1 MVSGQWS
8 VVSGQWSVV
17 IGHKQRTTDNE
28 QRTTDNGQRTTNN
41 EQRTTKLMLK
51 KTKRPPGN
59 YTKKLITSLAFM
71 ICVWG
76 QSLQPVSAEGS
87 RDLVENAGFRPYTE
101 WLPGVSIAGIPRK
114 TLLKVFVI
122 QGETINLGS
131 SVHTSFGDGT
141 QDIVYRSPSGT
152 TDPCD
157 VLSTGSGFIDTLAK
171 ETAGPLPAA
180 GGYTPCQKVATET
193 GLYEVEFHGPSET
206 STANPPV
213 RRFDDPFP
221 TDGTQAATV
230 AAWDITVT
238 SGGVRQP
245 GRVFTNYLSL
255 SMGGNSGA
263 PNPNLLGLN
272 SILYVQ
278 TKDGYR
284 YEVTLDRLDPGNF
297 IFFGNNRGFIDNFDN
312 SNLYHSITAPTEALN
327 FIGNVGLHLPTLAD
341 TSTNVTH
348 RVFFN
353 APDSVTLGGLGI
365 PLTAILPQ
373 APPDFKFTGIAGNTT
388 KVNQGGIFT
397 FTTNQFGRYQIVIDA
412 NRDGIFGN
420 SNDRTLT
427 GGIVS
432 GLNTVNWNGR
442 DQADTA
448 LPVGTYNAKV
458 YVTAGEYHFP
468 LLDAE
473 INANGLRI
481 IMENAPGAFNNT
493 AKDHD
498 GFDIDN
504 STLYYDDSNYTTKN
518 GTIVNLDIKT
528 NAQGQEEAA
537 VPRNALKGMNSTL
550 SQQHAW
556 KKLYGNLKGIDTW
569 TYFLDPAGT
578 ATPIVIV
585 AALPN
590 ITGTKK
596 VEFKTDADGSGSV
609 TIGDK
614 MEYTITYTN
623 TGDGDANNFVIKDTL
638 PTQLTYVPNL
648 PDSLSIVSQTPGNT
662 LGING
667 SYNGTTDVNLIS
679 PGTLRAGDTIT
690 IRLQA
695 TVNAVAANIS
705 NQAKADFTPANT
717 SSVVTTLTDAVPTAS
732 GVTNPTTPGQIVKQ
746 TANDSIE
753 TGNDPSKTE
762 DDDPTLFTS
771 VNNPPK
777 LLLVKRITAL
787 NGDSTNF
794 NVFDPLDATN
804 QVSSNWPSD
813 NTTHLR
819 GKINGGQVE
828 PGNILE
834 YTIYFLSVGGVP
846 AANTKICDLVPDGLE
861 FVPTGFNNDTGIS
874 PNTGSDF
881 GIVLGWDSTNTGSLP
896 SPATPLSGASL
907 LRLTGVG
914 DADGG
919 EFFAAGTT
927 PSTTCTAANT
937 NGAVVVVVGGT
948 TAATGIPKAT
958 APGTPTGSY
967 GFFRFRAKVK

>member
-1 MVSGQWS
+1 
-8 VVSGQWSVV
+8 
-17 IGHKQRTTDNE
+17 
-28 QRTTDNGQRTTNN
+28 
-41 EQRTTKLMLK
+41 MLK

-87 RDLVENAGFRPYTE
+87 RDLIKNSGLFRPYTE
-101 WLPGVSIAGIPRK
+101 WLPGVSIAGIPRR
-114 TLLKVFVI
+114 TLLKVYVNA
-122 QGETINLGS
+122 GETINLGS
-131 SVHTSFGDGT
+131 SVHTSFGGGT
-141 QDIVYRSPSGT
+141 QDIVYRTPSGT
-152 TDPCD
+152 TGSCD
-157 VLSTGSGFIDTLAK
+157 VESTGFGFIDTNAK
-171 ETAGPLPAA
+171 ETAGPLPAT
-180 GGYTPCQKVATET
+180 GGYTPCTIVAAET

-206 STANPPV
+206 SITNPPPV
-213 RRFDDPFP
+213 RFDDQFP
-221 TDGTQAATV
+221 TDGTQNATV

-238 SGGVRQP
+238 SGGARQT

-255 SMGGNSGA
+255 NMGGNSGA
-263 PNPNLLGLN
+263 PNPNTLGLN
-272 SILYVQ
+272 SVLYVQ

-312 SNLYHSITAPTEALN
+312 TNLYRSITAPTEALN
-327 FIGNVGLHLPTLAD
+327 FIGNVGLHLPTLED

-353 APDSVTLGGLGI
+353 RPDNVALGGLLI
-365 PLTAILPQ
+365 PLTATPPQ

-388 KVNQGGIFT
+388 KVNTGGRFT
-397 FTTNQFGRYQIVIDA
+397 FTTNQFGKYQIVIDT
-412 NRDGIFGN
+412 NGN
-420 SNDRTLT
+420 GNYGDSNDRILT

-432 GLNTVNWNGR
+432 GLNTVNWDGR
-442 DQADTA
+442 DQANTA

-473 INANGLRI
+473 SNQNGIRI

-493 AKDHD
+493 ATDVD
-498 GFDIDN
+498 GDPIDN
-504 STLYYDDSNYTTKN
+504 TTVYYNDSNYTTKN
-518 GTIVNLDIKT
+518 GTPVNLEPVSPQIATSPRDGTKGVNT
-528 NAQGQEEAA
+528 AA
-537 VPRNALKGMNSTL
+537 FGRHEWLR
-550 SQQHAW
+550 
-556 KKLYGNLKGIDTW
+556 LYGNLKGIDTW
-569 TYFLDPAGT
+569 TYFLDPSGT

-585 AALPN
+585 ADVV
-590 ITGTKK
+590 GTKQ
-596 VEFKTDADGSGSV
+596 VEFKSDADSSGSV
-609 TIGDK
+609 TINDI
-614 MEYTITYTN
+614 MEYTITYSN
-623 TGDGDANNFVIKDTL
+623 IGNDATNFVIKDTL
-638 PTQLTYVPNL
+638 PAQLTYLNL
-648 PDSLSIVSQTPGNT
+648 PDSLEIVSQTPGNT
-662 LGING
+662 LGINS

-679 PGTLRAGDTIT
+679 PGTLRVGDTIT
-690 IRLQA
+690 IRLRA

-705 NQAKADFTPANT
+705 NQAIATFIPSGSANT
-717 SSVVTTLTDAVPTAS
+717 VTVLTDAVPTTG
-732 GVTNPTTPGQIVKQ
+732 GVTNPTTDGQIVTQ
-746 TANDSIE
+746 TANNGIE

-777 LLLVKRITAL
+777 LILVKRITAL

-794 NVFDPLDATN
+794 NVFDSLDATNSPTN
-804 QVSSNWPSD
+804 QVSSNWPSPD
-813 NTTHLR
+813 TTYLR
-819 GKINGGQVE
+819 GKINGGQVQT
-828 PGNILE
+828 GDILE
-834 YTIYFLSVGGVP
+834 YTIYFLSAGGVP

-874 PNTGSDF
+874 PNTASDF

-896 SPATPLSGASL
+896 SPATLLNGTSL

-927 PSTTCTAANT
+927 TSTTCTAANT

-948 TAATGIPKAT
+948 TGIPKAT
-958 APGTPTGSY
+958 ARGTPTGSY
-967 GFFRFRAKVK
+967 GFFRFRARVK

>member
-1 MVSGQWS
+1 
-8 VVSGQWSVV
+8 
-17 IGHKQRTTDNE
+17 
-28 QRTTDNGQRTTNN
+28 
-41 EQRTTKLMLK
+41 MLK

-87 RDLVENAGFRPYTE
+87 RDLIKNSGLFRPYTE
-101 WLPGVSIAGIPRK
+101 WLPGVSIASIPRR
-114 TLLKVFVI
+114 TLLKVYVNA
-122 QGETINLGS
+122 GETINLGS
-131 SVHTSFGDGT
+131 SVHTSFGGGT
-141 QDIVYRSPSGT
+141 QDIVYRTPSGT
-152 TDPCD
+152 TGSCD
-157 VLSTGSGFIDTLAK
+157 VESTGFGFIDTLAK
-171 ETAGPLPAA
+171 ETAGPLPTA
-180 GGYTPCQKVATET
+180 GGYTPCTIVAAET

-206 STANPPV
+206 STANPPPV
-213 RRFDDPFP
+213 RFDDQFP
-221 TDGTQAATV
+221 TGATQQATV

-238 SGGVRQP
+238 SNGVRQP

-255 SMGGNSGA
+255 NMGGNSGA
-263 PNPNLLGLN
+263 PNPNQLGLN

-312 SNLYHSITAPTEALN
+312 TNLYRSITAPTEALN

-341 TSTNVTH
+341 TSTDVTH

-353 APDSVTLGGLGI
+353 RPDNVALGGLLI
-365 PLTAILPQ
+365 PLTATPPQ

-388 KVNQGGIFT
+388 KVNTGGRFT
-397 FTTNQFGRYQIVIDA
+397 FTTSQFGKYQIVIDT
-412 NRDGIFGN
+412 NQDGTFGN
-420 SNDRTLT
+420 SNDRILT

-432 GLNTVNWNGR
+432 GLNTVDWNGR
-442 DQADTA
+442 DQANTA

-473 INANGLRI
+473 SNAGGLRI

-498 GFDIDN
+498 NRDIDN
-504 STLYYDDSNYTTKN
+504 STVYYDDSNYTTKN
-518 GTIVNLDIKT
+518 GTIVNLDERDTDEI
-528 NAQGQEEAA
+528 ASA
-537 VPRNALKGMNSTL
+537 PRNALKGRRSSAFGRHQWLN
-550 SQQHAW
+550 
-556 KKLYGNLKGIDTW
+556 LYGNLRGIDTW
-569 TYFLDPAGT
+569 TYFLDPSGT

-585 AALPN
+585 ADVV
-590 ITGTKK
+590 GTKQ
-596 VEFKTDADGSGSV
+596 VEFKSDADSSGSV
-609 TIGDK
+609 TINDI
-614 MEYTITYTN
+614 MEYTITYSN
-623 TGDGDANNFVIKDTL
+623 IGNDATNFVIKDTL
-638 PTQLTYVPNL
+638 PAQLTYLNL
-648 PDSLSIVSQTPGNT
+648 PDSLEIVSQTPGNT
-662 LGING
+662 LGINS

-679 PGTLRAGDTIT
+679 PGTLRVGDTIT
-690 IRLQA
+690 IRLRA
-695 TVNAVAANIS
+695 KVNAAAANIS
-705 NQAKADFTPANT
+705 NQAIATFIPSGSANT
-717 SSVVTTLTDAVPTAS
+717 VTVLTDAVPTTG
-732 GVTNPTTPGQIVKQ
+732 GVTNPTTDGQIVTQ
-746 TANDSIE
+746 TANNGIE

-777 LLLVKRITAL
+777 LILVKRITAL

-804 QVSSNWPSD
+804 SPTNQVSSNWPSPD
-813 NTTHLR
+813 TTYLR

-828 PGNILE
+828 PGDILE
-834 YTIYFLSVGGVP
+834 YTIYFLSAGGVS

-896 SPATPLSGASL
+896 SPATPLNGTSL

-927 PSTTCTAANT
+927 TSTTCTAANT

-948 TAATGIPKAT
+948 AAATGIPKAT

-967 GFFRFRAKVK
+967 GFFRFRARVK

>member
-1 MVSGQWS
+1 
-8 VVSGQWSVV
+8 
-17 IGHKQRTTDNE
+17 
-28 QRTTDNGQRTTNN
+28 
-41 EQRTTKLMLK
+41 MLK

-87 RDLVENAGFRPYTE
+87 RDLIKNSGLFRPYTE
-101 WLPGVSIAGIPRK
+101 WLPGVSIAGIPRR
-114 TLLKVFVI
+114 TLLRVYVI

-131 SVHTSFGDGT
+131 SVHTSFGSGT
-141 QDIVYRSPSGT
+141 QDIVYRTPSGT
-152 TDPCD
+152 TDSCD
-157 VLSTGSGFIDTLAK
+157 VRSDTGFGFIDTLAK
-171 ETAGPLPAA
+171 ETAGPLPTA
-180 GGYTPCQKVATET
+180 GGYTPCQIVATET
-193 GLYEVEFHGPSET
+193 GIYEVEFHGPSET
-206 STANPPV
+206 SITNPPPV
-213 RRFDDPFP
+213 AFDAQFP
-221 TDGTQAATV
+221 TGATQQATV

-255 SMGGNSGA
+255 NMGGNSGT
-263 PNPNLLGLN
+263 PNPNTLGLT

-312 SNLYHSITAPTEALN
+312 SNLYRSITAPTEALN

-353 APDSVTLGGLGI
+353 RPDSVTLGGLGI
-365 PLTAILPQ
+365 PLTATLPQ

-388 KVNQGGIFT
+388 KVNTGGKFT
-397 FTTNQFGRYQIVIDA
+397 FTTNQFGRYQIVIDT
-412 NRDGIFGN
+412 NQDGIYGN
-420 SNDRTLT
+420 SNDRILT

-432 GLNTVNWNGR
+432 GLNTVNWDGR
-442 DQADTA
+442 DQANTA

-473 INANGLRI
+473 SNQNGIRI

-493 AKDHD
+493 ATDVD
-498 GFDIDN
+498 GDPIDN
-504 STLYYDDSNYTTKN
+504 TTVYYNDSNYTTKN
-518 GTIVNLDIKT
+518 GTPVNLDPT
-528 NAQGQEEAA
+528 GTQAA
-537 VPRNALKGMNSTL
+537 SIPRDALKGVNTATFGRHEWL
-550 SQQHAW
+550 R
-556 KKLYGNLKGIDTW
+556 LYGNRKGIDTW
-569 TYFLDPAGT
+569 TYFLDPSGT

-585 AALPN
+585 AAN
-590 ITGTKK
+590 TEVVGTKE
-596 VEFKTDADGSGSV
+596 VAFKTDADTSGSV
-609 TIGDK
+609 TINDI
-614 MEYTITYTN
+614 MEYTVTYSNVGNTN
-623 TGDGDANNFVIKDTL
+623 ATDFVIKDTL
-638 PTQLTYVPNL
+638 PAQLTYVPN
-648 PDSLSIVSQTPGNT
+648 SLSIVSQTANLT
-662 LGING
+662 IDNN
-667 SYNGTTDVNLIS
+667 YNGDTDVNLITPDP
-679 PGTLRAGDTIT
+679 PGQLEIGETIT
-690 IRLQA
+690 IKFRA
-695 TVNAVAANIS
+695 KVNAAAANIS
-705 NQAKADFTPANT
+705 NQAIATFIP
-717 SSVVTTLTDAVPTAS
+717 SGSVSTVTILTDAVPTAG
-732 GVTNPTTPGQIVKQ
+732 GVTNPTTPGQIVTQ
-746 TANDSIE
+746 IADDGINI
-753 TGNDPSKTE
+753 GNDTSKTD
-762 DDDPTLFTS
+762 DDDPTLFSTQL
-771 VNNPPK
+771 PPK

-787 NGDSTNF
+787 NSDSTNF
-794 NVFDPLDATN
+794 NVFDPLNPDQAN
-804 QVSSNWPSD
+804 NNWPSG
-813 NTTHLR
+813 NTTYLR

-919 EFFAAGTT
+919 EFFAAGAT

-937 NGAVVVVVGGT
+937 NGAVVVVVGG
-948 TAATGIPKAT
+948 ATGIPKAT
-958 APGTPTGSY
+958 APGTPTGAY

>member
-1 MVSGQWS
+1 

-17 IGHKQRTTDNE
+17 INNEQRTTNNEQRTTNNE
-28 QRTTDNGQRTTNN
+28 QRTTDN

-87 RDLVENAGFRPYTE
+87 RDLVENFGYRPYTE
-101 WLPGVSIAGIPRK
+101 WLPGVTIAGIPRK
-114 TLLKVFVI
+114 TLLKVYV
-122 QGETINLGS
+122 QAGETINLGS
-131 SVHTSFGDGT
+131 SVHTSFGGGT
-141 QDIVYRSPSGT
+141 QDIVYRDPSGT
-152 TDPCD
+152 TGSCD
-157 VLSTGSGFIDTLAK
+157 VESTGFGFIDTFAK
-171 ETAGPLPAA
+171 ESNGPFPLAD
-180 GGYTPCQKVATET
+180 GYTPCTITAPAAGV
-193 GLYEVEFHGPSET
+193 YEVEFHGPSET

-213 RRFDDPFP
+213 RLFGAAFP
-221 TDGTQAATV
+221 TDGTQEATV

-238 SGGVRQP
+238 SGGVEQP

-255 SMGGNSGA
+255 NMGGNSTIA
-263 PNPNLLGLN
+263 LPQLGLN
-272 SILYVQ
+272 SILFVQ
-278 TKDGYR
+278 TIDGYR
-284 YEVTLDRLDPGNF
+284 YQVILDRLDPGNF

-312 SNLYHSITAPTEALN
+312 SNLYRSITAPDEALN

-353 APDSVTLGGLGI
+353 RPDSVTLGGLGI
-365 PLTAILPQ
+365 PLTATLPQ

-388 KVNQGGIFT
+388 KVNTGGKFT
-397 FTTNQFGRYQIVIDA
+397 FTTNQFGRYQIVIDT
-412 NRDGIFGN
+412 NQDGIYGN
-420 SNDRTLT
+420 SNDRILT

-473 INANGLRI
+473 SNQNGIRI
-481 IMENAPGAFNNT
+481 IMENAPGAFNNNVQ
-493 AKDHD
+493 DND
-498 GFDIDN
+498 GDPIDN
-504 STLYYDDSNYTTKN
+504 STVYYNDSNYTTKN
-518 GTIVNLDIKT
+518 GTNVNLDPT
-528 NAQGQEEAA
+528 GTQAA
-537 VPRNALKGMNSTL
+537 SIPRDALKGVNTAAFGRHEWL
-550 SQQHAW
+550 R
-556 KKLYGNLKGIDTW
+556 LYGNLKGIDTW

-590 ITGTKK
+590 ITGTKQ

-638 PTQLTYVPNL
+638 PAQLTYVDL
-648 PDSLSIVSQTPGNT
+648 PGESLVIGFQTPGNT
-662 LGING
+662 LGINS
-667 SYNGTTDVNLIS
+667 SYDGTTDVNLIS

-695 TVNAVAANIS
+695 TVNAAAANIS
-705 NQAKADFTPANT
+705 NQAIADFTPANT

-732 GVTNPTTPGQIVKQ
+732 GVTNPTTPGQIVTQ

-861 FVPTGFNNDTGIS
+861 FVPTGFNTDIS
-874 PNTGSDF
+874 IPPNTGSDF
-881 GIVLGWDSTNTGSLP
+881 GIVLGWNSTNTGNLP
-896 SPATPLSGASL
+896 LPATPLNGTSL

-958 APGTPTGSY
+958 APGTPTGAY
-967 GFFRFRAKVK
+967 GFFRFRARVK